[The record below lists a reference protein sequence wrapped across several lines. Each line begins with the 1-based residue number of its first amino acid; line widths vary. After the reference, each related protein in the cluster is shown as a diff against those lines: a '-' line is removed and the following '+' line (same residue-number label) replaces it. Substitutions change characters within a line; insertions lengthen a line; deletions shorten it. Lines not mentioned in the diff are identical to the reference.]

1 MSNEDSSREIDKI
14 LRYHNSEIVKS
25 ILTHTFAGGIIPKDL
40 ASLLDSYMSN
50 PSFENASALV
60 KYDPKFIAF
69 FELSKE
75 GGFSEFLFK
84 KGDIK

>member
-1 MSNEDSSREIDKI
+1 MANEEIDEI
-14 LRYHNSEIVKS
+14 LRNHNSVMVKS
-25 ILTHTFAGGIIPKDL
+25 ILTRTFAGDVIPKNL
-40 ASLLDSYMSN
+40 ASLLDAYMSN

-60 KYDPKFIAF
+60 KYDPEFIAF
-69 FELSKE
+69 FKLSEK

>member
-1 MSNEDSSREIDKI
+1 MSNENSREEIDEI
-14 LRYHNSEIVKS
+14 LRNHNSEMVKS
-25 ILTHTFAGGIIPKDL
+25 ILTRTFAGGVIPKDL

-50 PSFENASALV
+50 PSFENASAIV
-60 KYDPKFIAF
+60 KYDPEFIAF